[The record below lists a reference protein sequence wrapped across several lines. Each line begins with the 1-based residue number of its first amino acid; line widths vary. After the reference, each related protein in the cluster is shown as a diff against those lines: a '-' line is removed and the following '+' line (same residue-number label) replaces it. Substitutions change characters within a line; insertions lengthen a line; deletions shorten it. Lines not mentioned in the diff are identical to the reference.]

1 MEIIV
6 QGKGTEY
13 FAPNEVVLNI
23 KFYTKGLTYEEVLN
37 EGTKNVQYFVNELL
51 LKNGFQKE
59 NMKTRNFVI
68 REETKYNAITKNYDH
83 NGYSFNQ
90 MAVLRFDYDKE
101 LMAKMMVEISKL
113 DNAPMCQVNFDVKDA
128 KECKRKILAKAYKD
142 AEAQA
147 LAIAEAS
154 GKSLKCCQKV
164 DFKPFTTEYVSNS
177 MFESNMM
184 YAEKAVKGSAQ
195 TIVNTFTPEDIEL
208 SETLY
213 CLWIAE

>member
-6 QGKGTEY
+6 QGKGVE
-13 FAPNEVVLNI
+13 FFVPNEVVLNI
-23 KFYTKGLTYEEVLN
+23 NFQTKGLTYEEVLN
-37 EGTKNVQYFVNELL
+37 EGTKNVEFFVNELL

-90 MAVLRFDYDKE
+90 MASLKFDYDKE
-101 LMAKMMVEISKL
+101 LLAKMMVEISKL
-113 DNAPMCQVNFDVKDA
+113 DNAPMCKVNFGVKDA

-184 YAEKAVKGSAQ
+184 YAEKAVRGSAQ

-208 SETLY
+208 TETLY
-213 CLWIAE
+213 CLWIAD

>member
-6 QGKGTEY
+6 QGKGVEY
-13 FAPNEVVLNI
+13 FAPDEVVLNI
-23 KFYTKGLTYEEVLN
+23 NFNTTGLTYEEVLS
-37 EGTKNVQYFVNELL
+37 EGTRNVQHFVNELL

-59 NMKTRNFVI
+59 DMKTRSFVI
-68 REETKYNAITKNYDH
+68 HEKTKYNNITGNYDH
-83 NGYSFNQ
+83 DGYSFNQ
-90 MAVLRFDYDKE
+90 MAKLRFDYDKE
-101 LMAKMMVEISKL
+101 LMAKMMVAISRL
-113 DNAPMCQVNFDVKDA
+113 ENAPMCQIKFEVKDE

-142 AEAQA
+142 AEVQA

-154 GKSLKCCQKV
+154 GKTLKYCQKV
-164 DFKPFTTEYVSNS
+164 DFKPFTTEYASNAS
-177 MFESNMM
+177 LGSDMM
-184 YAEKAVKGSAQ
+184 YAEKAVMGAAQ